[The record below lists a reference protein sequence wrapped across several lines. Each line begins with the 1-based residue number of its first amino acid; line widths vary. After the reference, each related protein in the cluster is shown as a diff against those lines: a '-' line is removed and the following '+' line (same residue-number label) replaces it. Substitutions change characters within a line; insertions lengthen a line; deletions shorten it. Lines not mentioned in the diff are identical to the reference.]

1 MNKKILIIG
10 GVVVAA
16 VIAILAFTNSSATI
30 QPVST
35 MNSTSPKAQSNG
47 KSVTQGSNSV
57 QKTSQDPQDIV
68 AGLYPNPIQNT
79 ATTQGFKISSLMV
92 ENNTDTAGNP
102 VSDHLQ
108 LTLQNLTN
116 QDLSNF
122 EVYYTITDIA
132 TNKKEGYY
140 KKLGNYTLKAGATQ
154 TINFDNKQAEGHFTV
169 NTHSLYFTSTN
180 KLQFTVMVSTP
191 GYKVET
197 ASAKKAAGGA
207 ETKD

>member
-1 MNKKILIIG
+1 MVVLAII
-10 GVVVAA
+10 VVLVFSNNSASSPTANNLNTQKNQTQNAA
-16 VIAILAFTNSSATI
+16 NTT
-30 QPVST
+30 
-35 MNSTSPKAQSNG
+35 
-47 KSVTQGSNSV
+47 TQGSNSA
-57 QKTSQDPQDIV
+57 QTTSQDPQDIV
-68 AGLYPNPIQNT
+68 PGLYPNPIHNT
-79 ATTQGFKISSLMV
+79 ATTEGFKITSLMV
-92 ENNTDTAGNP
+92 ENNTDAAGNP

-108 LTLQNLTN
+108 FTLQNLTN

-122 EVYYTITDIA
+122 EGYYTITDTS

-140 KKLGNYTLKAGATQ
+140 KKLTGYVLKAGATQ
-154 TINFDNKQAEGHFTV
+154 TINFDTNQGTGHFTV

-197 ASAKKAAGGA
+197 ASVEKAAGGA